1 VTEAEFRAKYPH
13 STDDQVRLYLE
24 AVAAEAASPPQ
35 PEPDIPMP
43 IITVPAPAPPPA
55 VTTYSAGLQV
65 FAPYLEEAPPDWHW
79 QGDLRDV
86 LASWQG
92 LTQGQRDRLPDMSED
107 DALAFMFDPKEFEAR
122 V

>member
-24 AVAAEAASPPQ
+24 AVAAEAASPPRV
-35 PEPDIPMP
+35 EPDIPMP
-43 IITVPAPAPPPA
+43 IVTVPVPV
-55 VTTYSAGLQV
+55 VTTYTTAPQV
-65 FAPYLEEAPPDWHW
+65 FAPYLEEAPPDWAW

-86 LASWQG
+86 LATWQG
-92 LTQGQRDRLPDMSED
+92 LSSDQRDRLPNMTED